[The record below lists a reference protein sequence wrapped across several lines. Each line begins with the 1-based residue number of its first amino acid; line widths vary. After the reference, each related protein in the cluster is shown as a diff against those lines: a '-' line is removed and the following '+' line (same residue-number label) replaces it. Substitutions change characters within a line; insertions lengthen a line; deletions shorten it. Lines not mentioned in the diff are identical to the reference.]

1 VSQYINDRM
10 VLLVERLRRAGVPVG
25 MSELVDGFDATACIG
40 IAQRNIWRSAL
51 RSCLIKRAEHL
62 TIYDD
67 LFDRL
72 FPLTSSR
79 LDLGIEFDFDPGDE
93 SNDAPWATNTGTG
106 TSGPKPPLQER
117 LLHAVSANDAD
128 ALQMLAA
135 EGVDEFAGI
144 GVGGSSEKQYMMR
157 AMRALDLANLLQRAL
172 RESRKRLA
180 ENTDT
185 TGMNVGLT
193 RTEIRA
199 NVETFRTLV
208 QREITRRLAELEPVE
223 TITTVK
229 YPDDAAFLEASV
241 TQRNEIRRIV
251 KPLAQKLAARMAQR
265 RRLRSTGRVDVRR
278 TARRSLAFGGVP
290 LEPKFKSKRA
300 SKPDLVVICDVSGSV
315 SDFAHFILALT
326 HGLHEEL
333 HRLRTFVF
341 VDGIAEVTQIFADA
355 EHELEPMHLLSQ
367 PGVVTGDGHSD
378 YGAAFERFLHDHKS
392 VIRPSTTVI
401 ICGDA
406 RSNYRDPKTS
416 ALRQLS
422 ELARAVYWINPEQ
435 QSLWATTDSVVDE
448 YRPHCTQMFEV
459 STARQLAAAVLEI
472 DAAAR

>member
-1 VSQYINDRM
+1 VSQHINDRIM
-10 VLLVERLRRAGVPVG
+10 LLVERLRRAGVPVG
-25 MSELVDGFDATACIG
+25 MSELVDGYNATTTLG
-40 IAQRNIWRSAL
+40 VDHREIWRSTL
-51 RSCLIKRAEHL
+51 RSCFIKRAEHL

-72 FPLTSSR
+72 FPLTSHR
-79 LDLGIEFDFDPGDE
+79 LDLGIELEAEPT
-93 SNDAPWATNTGTG
+93 NDAPWTTSNTTAA
-106 TSGPKPPLQER
+106 SGSKPTLQER
-117 LLHAVSANDAD
+117 LLHAVSNSDTD
-128 ALQMLAA
+128 ELQMLAA
-135 EGVDEFAGI
+135 AGVDEYAGI

-172 RESRKRLA
+172 RESRKQLA

-185 TGMNVGLT
+185 TGMNAALT
-193 RTEIRA
+193 RSEITA

-265 RRLRSTGRVDVRR
+265 RRMRSTGKVDVRK

-300 SKPDLVVICDVSGSV
+300 SKPDLVVLCDVSGSV
-315 SDFAHFILALT
+315 SDFAHFILSLT

-341 VDGIAEVTQIFADA
+341 VDGIAEVTKIFADA
-355 EHELEPMHLLSQ
+355 QHELEPMHLLSQ

-378 YGAAFERFLHDHKS
+378 YGAAFEKFLHDYKS
-392 VIRPSTTVI
+392 VLRPSTTVI

-406 RSNYRDPKTS
+406 RSNYRDPRSS

-435 QSLWATTDSVVDE
+435 QSMWSTTDSVVEE

>member
-1 VSQYINDRM
+1 VSQHINDRV

-25 MSELVDGFDATACIG
+25 MSELVDGFEATKTIG
-40 IAQRNIWRSAL
+40 VAHRNIWRSTL

-62 TIYDD
+62 AVYDD

-79 LDLGIEFDFDPGDE
+79 FDLGLELDPQE
-93 SNDAPWATNTGTG
+93 PSEAPWAANSSAG
-106 TSGPKPPLQER
+106 TSSTKPALQER
-117 LLHAVSANDAD
+117 LLHAISGNDD
-128 ALQMLAA
+128 EALQMLAA
-135 EGVDEFAGI
+135 EGVDEHAGI

-172 RESRKRLA
+172 RESRKKLA
-180 ENTDT
+180 ESTDT
-185 TGMNVGLT
+185 NMNAALT
-193 RTEIRA
+193 RNEITA
-199 NVETFRTLV
+199 NVEKFRTLV

-265 RRLRSTGRVDVRR
+265 RRMRSTGKVDVRR

-315 SDFAHFILALT
+315 SDFAHFILSLT
-326 HGLHEEL
+326 HGLHAEL

-341 VDGIAEVTQIFADA
+341 VDGIAEVTRIFADA
-355 EHELEPMHLLSQ
+355 QHELEPMHLLSQ

-378 YGAAFERFLHDHKS
+378 YGAAFEKFLHDYKS
-392 VIRPSTTVI
+392 VIRPTTTVI

-406 RSNYRDPKTS
+406 RTNYRDPRS
-416 ALRQLS
+416 RALRQLS
-422 ELARAVYWINPEQ
+422 ELARALYWINPEQ
-435 QSLWATTDSVVDE
+435 QSMWSTTDSVVEE